1 MLALLAAGCREK
13 IAAPRSADVAGK
25 YVRSGESTS
34 TLEVHADGDRYVA
47 VLSGGGSAAAG
58 PATPAD
64 CYVRAVGSIRGD
76 TLVARFT
83 TVETTVFSYDA
94 AQAEREKRTVT
105 IRFAAGD
112 ADVLSAD
119 TEGYCGLGATFLG
132 HYRRVREH

>member
-25 YVRSGESTS
+25 YVRPGESTS

-47 VLSGGGSAAAG
+47 VLSGGGSA
-58 PATPAD
+58 ATPAD

-94 AQAEREKRTVT
+94 AQAERENRTVT

-112 ADVLSAD
+112 ADVVSAD